1 MHVHGSHMNLNS
13 ANLYSAAGAEKAA
26 AASRAAE
33 TRKKLLKSAG
43 ELDGVSGSEE
53 GSIFGH
59 WMDSAESQPLNQ
71 GTNQGMSED
80 EYHPGTTGRDPDFG

>member
-43 ELDGVSGSEE
+43 DLEGVSDLGE
-53 GSIFGH
+53 GALFGR
-59 WMDSAESQPLNQ
+59 WMDSAESQP
-71 GTNQGMSED
+71 TNQGISED
-80 EYHPGTTGRDPDFG
+80 EFHPGGSGRDPDFG